1 MKLPS
6 LQDIQDYFLK
16 HPLLLA
22 LIGWMKTRSLPG
34 FFNVPIWDVL
44 VFVKNEAQRN
54 DLFIRANSIAFSFF
68 LSIFP
73 SLIALFTLLPY
84 LHRFIFRHFQ
94 FMEDFNFTIAFEIK
108 QIMPGDTGD
117 ELISFIQDITTNPRF
132 GLLSIGFL
140 MAIFFASNGM
150 MALMYG
156 FEKSY
161 ETTFKQRSTL
171 VKRWVALM
179 LTAILGIMLIISTIM
194 IIVGDLLTNMVVEW
208 TQLDALTET
217 LLLVSRWFI
226 VIIIIYFGIAIIYR
240 YGAATHKK
248 FRLLSPGAT
257 LATFFSIISSVL
269 FSYYLVRF
277 NTYNKLYG
285 SIGTVMALML
295 WIQINALILLIG
307 FELNASIAVNR
318 DLKNQILEKDLGDN

>member
-6 LQDIQDYFLK
+6 LQDIEDYFLK

-22 LIGWMKTRSLPG
+22 FVEWMKTRSLPG

-54 DLFIRANSIAFSFF
+54 DLFIRANAIAFSFF

-73 SLIALFTLLPY
+73 ALIALFTLLPY
-84 LHRFIFRHFQ
+84 LHLFIFQHFQ
-94 FMEDFNFTIAFEIK
+94 FMEDFNFTLRFEIK
-108 QIMPGDTGD
+108 QIMPGDTGED
-117 ELISFIQDITTNPRF
+117 LVQFIQDITTNPRF
-132 GLLSIGFL
+132 GLLSMGFL

-161 ETTFKQRSTL
+161 EKTFKYRSTL
-171 VKRWVALM
+171 KKRAVALM
-179 LTAILGIMLIISTIM
+179 LTVILGVMLIISTIM
-194 IIVGDLLTNMVVEW
+194 IIIGDLFTSMVVEW
-208 TQLDALTET
+208 TKLDTLTES
-217 LLLVSRWFI
+217 LLLISRWFI
-226 VIIIIYFGIAIIYR
+226 VLVIIYFGIAIIYR
-240 YGAATHKK
+240 YGAATYKK
-248 FRLLSPGAT
+248 FRFLSPGAT
-257 LATFFSIISSVL
+257 LATVFSIISSVL
-269 FSYYLVRF
+269 FSYYLVQF

-285 SIGTVMALML
+285 SIGTIIALML

-318 DLKNQILEKDLGDN
+318 DLKKQIPDD